1 MNVRTIL
8 WLIGVVLTVV
18 ALSEVLPLGLA
29 LALGEPWLPFASSVG
44 AGLVLAALLILPLR
58 RTEHSLDHRSAFIAV
73 TASWVSACVL
83 GAAPLFQHPDLGLS
97 AVDALFE
104 SVSGFSTTGGTVLS
118 GLDGLA
124 RSVLLWRSLM
134 QWLGGMGM
142 VLLGIAVLPLLGL
155 GGMQLFKAEAPGPTK
170 DKITP
175 RIAETARILWILYLG
190 LTVANATLLYFGG
203 LTPFDA
209 VCHAMT
215 TVATGGFSTH
225 DASFGYWDSG
235 YVHLVTTVF
244 MLLGG
249 MSFAILHRALTQ
261 GVQWG
266 EHPELRLYLA
276 IFALAAVVLAVDLRF
291 SQADSYGTAA
301 AAIEHGAFQ
310 AASILT
316 STGFTTRDFGLW
328 PPLSHAVLLA
338 LFFVGG
344 MAGSTSGGVKVIR
357 VLIMM
362 RLAFSQ
368 FFSLVHP
375 RGVGA
380 IKLAGRPVDA
390 SIVLGVLGF
399 IAMWMLLLL
408 LGTAALAYLGSDVFT
423 SFSAAAVMLG
433 NIGPGLGG
441 VGPSHTYAPFPP
453 AAKLVMCGLM
463 LLGRLEIYTAL
474 VILTP
479 SFWRR

>member
-1 MNVRTIL
+1 MSVRTIL
-8 WLIGVVLTVV
+8 WLIGVVLAVV
-18 ALSEVLPLGLA
+18 AFCEVPPFALAVALDEPALPFATSIGLGLA
-29 LALGEPWLPFASSVG
+29 
-44 AGLVLAALLILPLR
+44 LAALLILPLR

-73 TASWVSACVL
+73 TGAWLSACAL
-83 GAAPLFQHPDLGLS
+83 GAVPLFLHPSLGLPV
-97 AVDALFE
+97 VDALFE
-104 SVSGFSTTGGTVLS
+104 STSGFSTTGATVLS
-118 GLDGLA
+118 GLDGAA

-142 VLLGIAVLPLLGL
+142 VLLGVAVLPVLGL

-175 RIAETARILWILYLG
+175 RIAETARILWTLYLG
-190 LTVANATLLYFGG
+190 LTVANAALLYLGG
-203 LTPFDA
+203 LSLFDA
-209 VCHAMT
+209 ICHAMT

-235 YVHLVTTVF
+235 FVHLVTTVF

-249 MSFAILHRALTQ
+249 MSFAVLHRALTQ
-261 GVQWG
+261 GVRWG

-276 IFALAAVVLAVDLRF
+276 IFVLAAVVLAVDLRF
-291 SQADSYGTAA
+291 GDPESYGTAA
-301 AAIEHGAFQ
+301 AAIEHGVFQ

-316 STGFTTRDFGLW
+316 SSGFTTRDFDAW

-357 VLIMM
+357 ILITA
-362 RLAFSQ
+362 RVAFSQ
-368 FFSLVHP
+368 FFRLVHP

-380 IKLAGRPVDA
+380 IKLAGRAVEDA
-390 SIVLGVLGF
+390 IVLSVLGF

-408 LGTAALAYLGSDVFT
+408 AGTAVLSSLGSDVFT
-423 SFSAAAVMLG
+423 SFSAAAVTLG
-433 NIGPGLGG
+433 NIGPGFAG
-441 VGPSHTYAPFPP
+441 VGPSQGFAAFPP
-453 AAKLVMCGLM
+453 AAKLTMSGLM
-463 LLGRLEIYTAL
+463 ILGRLEIYTAL